1 MARKLLGEILREHG
15 KVTDAQVREALS
27 RQRGS
32 DAALG
37 RILFDMGLVDNND
50 ISAAWGE
57 QIGAEVIDLSQVKAS
72 PDLISKLPRAL
83 AEKYSIFP
91 VKAEGGT
98 LTLAMSDPLDDSA
111 LKEISGIFKLKI
123 RTVVSSAL
131 GIAQAIER
139 SYPS

>member
-15 KVTDAQVREALS
+15 KVTDAQVCEALN
-27 RQRGS
+27 RQLGS

-37 RILFDMGLVDNND
+37 HILFDMGLVNNND
-50 ISAAWGE
+50 ITAAWGE
-57 QIGAEVIDLSQVKAS
+57 QIGAEVVDLSTVQAS
-72 PDLISKLPRAL
+72 RDLISKLPRTV
-83 AEKYSIFP
+83 AEKYSVFP

-111 LKEISGIFKLKI
+111 LKEISSLFRLKI
-123 RTVVSSAL
+123 KAVVSSAL

-139 SYPS
+139 NY